1 MVELYEWLEGLK
13 PKPPFESSEE
23 EAALFIITA
32 VQNKMK
38 ELGYA

>member
-1 MVELYEWLEGLK
+1 MVELYEWLESLK
-13 PKPPFESSEE
+13 PTAPIEDEE
-23 EAALFIITA
+23 LVVLHIITA